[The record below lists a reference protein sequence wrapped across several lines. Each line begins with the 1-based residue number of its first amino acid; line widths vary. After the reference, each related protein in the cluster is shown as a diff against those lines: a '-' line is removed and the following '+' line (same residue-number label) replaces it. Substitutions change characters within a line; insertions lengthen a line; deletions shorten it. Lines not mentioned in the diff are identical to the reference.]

1 MEFKSNFEYD
11 LAFGQ
16 EGEMSFADLTNKKI
30 EVKRDRLA
38 HKTGNIFIE
47 YESRG
52 KPSGI
57 ATSKADFYAYY
68 ISDICILITL
78 DKLKSICREY
88 LNTSKDIVGGDDNT
102 SKGILLPIIELFKR
116 PQGKYVY
123 PLAARLDSVSEISE
137 PLLSRR

>member
-11 LAFGQ
+11 LVFGQ

-30 EVKRDRLA
+30 EVKRDRIA

-57 ATSKADFYAYY
+57 
-68 ISDICILITL
+68 
-78 DKLKSICREY
+78 
-88 LNTSKDIVGGDDNT
+88 
-102 SKGILLPIIELFKR
+102 
-116 PQGKYVY
+116 
-123 PLAARLDSVSEISE
+123 
-137 PLLSRR
+137 

>member
-11 LAFGQ
+11 LVFGQ

-30 EVKRDRLA
+30 EVKRDRIA

-68 ISDICILITL
+68 IADICILITL

-88 LNTSKDIVGGDDNT
+88 LNTTKDIVGGDKNT
-102 SKGILLPIIELFKR
+102 SKGILLPIIKLFKETTR
-116 PQGKYVY
+116 
-123 PLAARLDSVSEISE
+123 
-137 PLLSRR
+137 